1 MKAKGFTLI
10 ELAIVIVIIGI
21 LVAIAV
27 PRFTDLSSQAT
38 QAAKE
43 ASYGSIRSA
52 YAIAIAEQKGYPTVQ
67 NILDKLEGGATFAG
81 GKIRVPI
88 GGAATDIANVY
99 TDTDCQTAAT
109 AVTNTVR
116 CITKAF

>member
-52 YAIAIAEQKGYPTVQ
+52 YAIAIAQKKGYPTVQ
-67 NILDKLEGGATFAG
+67 EILGKLEGDASFSG
-81 GKIRVPI
+81 GKIQVVI
-88 GGAATDIANVY
+88 GGTATDIANVY
-99 TDTDCQTAAT
+99 TDDTCTTLAN
-109 AVTNTVR
+109 AVGNTVR

>member
-27 PRFTDLSSQAT
+27 PRFTDLSTQAT

-43 ASYGSIRSA
+43 ASYGSVRSA

-67 NILDKLEGGATFAG
+67 QILDKLEGSAQFSG
-81 GKIRVPI
+81 GKIQVQI
-88 GGAATDIANVY
+88 GGTYQDIANVY
-99 TDTDCQTAAT
+99 TDTGCATAAT
-109 AVTNTVR
+109 GTGSTVK
-116 CITKAF
+116 CVTKAF